1 MKADS
6 KELRD
11 AAQLDAAHARATAQ
25 KRLAVPNRDERVK
38 VVRRY
43 GTNTD
48 IEDLKRAKS
57 LLAAEKRV
65 LEMITGGARLTDTQ
79 HI

>member
-6 KELRD
+6 KELPD
-11 AAQLDAAHARATAQ
+11 AAQLDAVHARATAQ
-25 KRLAVPNRDERVK
+25 TRLAVLVRDERVK
-38 VVRRY
+38 VVRWY

-65 LEMITGGARLTDTQ
+65 LEMIAGGASLTDTER
-79 HI
+79 I